1 MIEIR
6 HLGKAFGR
14 FKAVDDLSFSVAAG
28 EVLGFL
34 GPNGAGKTTTM
45 RMVTGFIAPSS
56 GTVSVCGHDIQSDA
70 LRAKRLMG
78 YLPEGAPAYGEM
90 TPQQFIGFV
99 ANIRGLRGAAKKRRI
114 DTMVAELALETV
126 LHRPIETLSKGYK
139 RRVGLAQALVH
150 DPQVLVLD
158 EPTDGLDP
166 NQKQQ
171 VRDLIQRIAADKII
185 LVVVDCRDRAEIE
198 TTLASVFRSG
208 GDHRSCTG
216 RCHKLD
222 RSSSN
227 AATPSLDQRRLTGLE
242 FCDEEEIEKRCEK
255 DLGDATGF
263 DIRQSRRRFH
273 RATGRDHH
281 FLCVSAAGE
290 QRHDPVSRDEVI
302 DVFSD
307 LEDRSG
313 TFEPENF

>member
-114 DTMVAELALETV
+114 DAMVAELALESV

-185 LVVVDCRDRAEIE
+185 LVSTHILEEVSSVCTRAIIISEGKLVADGSPQQLQARSRYHGAVTLSVSPVDGIYQALCKLPGVAQVSSDVQYAGRFTLFPDTGADILLAVSG
-198 TTLASVFRSG
+198 LASSSGWQIDELRLEAGRLDDVFRE
-208 GDHRSCTG
+208 
-216 RCHKLD
+216 
-222 RSSSN
+222 
-227 AATPSLDQRRLTGLE
+227 LTLT
-242 FCDEEEIEKRCEK
+242 DEEVK
-255 DLGDATGF
+255 
-263 DIRQSRRRFH
+263 H
-273 RATGRDHH
+273 
-281 FLCVSAAGE
+281 
-290 QRHDPVSRDEVI
+290 
-302 DVFSD
+302 
-307 LEDRSG
+307 
-313 TFEPENF
+313 

>member
-14 FKAVDDLSFSVAAG
+14 FKAVDDLSFSVAPG

-45 RMVTGFIAPSS
+45 RMITGFIAPTS

-70 LRAKRLMG
+70 LPAKRLMG
-78 YLPEGAPAYGEM
+78 YLPEGAPAYGDM
-90 TPQQFIGFV
+90 TPQQFIGFI
-99 ANIRGLRGAAKKRRI
+99 ANIRGLRGAEKKRRI

-126 LHRPIETLSKGYK
+126 WHRPIETLSKGYK

-171 VRDLIQRIAADKII
+171 VRELIQSIAADKII
-185 LVVVDCRDRAEIE
+185 LVSTHILEEVSSVCTRAMIISEGKLVADGSPQE
-198 TTLASVFRSG
+198 LQARSRYHGAVTLCVKPVEGIYQSLCELPGVAQVTADAQRAGCFTLFAQPGADILVATSGLATSSGWQIDELRLEAGRLDEVFRE
-208 GDHRSCTG
+208 
-216 RCHKLD
+216 
-222 RSSSN
+222 
-227 AATPSLDQRRLTGLE
+227 LTLT
-242 FCDEEEIEKRCEK
+242 DEEVK
-255 DLGDATGF
+255 
-263 DIRQSRRRFH
+263 H
-273 RATGRDHH
+273 
-281 FLCVSAAGE
+281 
-290 QRHDPVSRDEVI
+290 
-302 DVFSD
+302 
-307 LEDRSG
+307 
-313 TFEPENF
+313 

>member
-114 DTMVAELALETV
+114 DAMVAELALESV

-185 LVVVDCRDRAEIE
+185 LVSTHILEEVSSVCTRAIIISEGKLVADGSPQQLQARSRYHGAVTLSVSPVDGIYQSLCKLPGVAQVSVDVQRAGRFTLFPDNGADILLAVSG
-198 TTLASVFRSG
+198 LASSSGWQIDELRLEAGRLDDVFRE
-208 GDHRSCTG
+208 
-216 RCHKLD
+216 
-222 RSSSN
+222 
-227 AATPSLDQRRLTGLE
+227 LTLT
-242 FCDEEEIEKRCEK
+242 DEEVK
-255 DLGDATGF
+255 
-263 DIRQSRRRFH
+263 H
-273 RATGRDHH
+273 
-281 FLCVSAAGE
+281 
-290 QRHDPVSRDEVI
+290 
-302 DVFSD
+302 
-307 LEDRSG
+307 
-313 TFEPENF
+313 

>member
-114 DTMVAELALETV
+114 DAMVAELALESV

-185 LVVVDCRDRAEIE
+185 LVSTHILEEVSSVCTRAIIISEGKLVADGSPQQLQARSRYHGAVTLSVSPVDGIYQALCKLPGVAQVSADVQHAGRFTLFPDTGADILLAVSG
-198 TTLASVFRSG
+198 LASSSGWQIDELRLEAGRLDDVFRE
-208 GDHRSCTG
+208 
-216 RCHKLD
+216 
-222 RSSSN
+222 
-227 AATPSLDQRRLTGLE
+227 LTLT
-242 FCDEEEIEKRCEK
+242 DEEVK
-255 DLGDATGF
+255 
-263 DIRQSRRRFH
+263 H
-273 RATGRDHH
+273 
-281 FLCVSAAGE
+281 
-290 QRHDPVSRDEVI
+290 
-302 DVFSD
+302 
-307 LEDRSG
+307 
-313 TFEPENF
+313 

>member
-185 LVVVDCRDRAEIE
+185 LVSTHILEEVSSVCTRAIIISEGKLVADGSPQQLQARSRYHGAVTLSVSPVDGIYQALCKLPGVAQVSADVQHAGRFTLFPQAGADILLAVSG
-198 TTLASVFRSG
+198 LASSSGWQIDELRLEAGRLDDVFRE
-208 GDHRSCTG
+208 
-216 RCHKLD
+216 
-222 RSSSN
+222 
-227 AATPSLDQRRLTGLE
+227 LTLT
-242 FCDEEEIEKRCEK
+242 DEEVK
-255 DLGDATGF
+255 
-263 DIRQSRRRFH
+263 H
-273 RATGRDHH
+273 
-281 FLCVSAAGE
+281 
-290 QRHDPVSRDEVI
+290 
-302 DVFSD
+302 
-307 LEDRSG
+307 
-313 TFEPENF
+313 

>member
-1 MIEIR
+1 MIEIC
-6 HLGKAFGR
+6 HLGKEFGH
-14 FKAVDDLSFSVAAG
+14 FKAVDDLCFSVAPG

-78 YLPEGAPAYGEM
+78 YLPEGAPAYGDM
-90 TPQQFIGFV
+90 TPQQFISFV
-99 ANIRGLRGAAKKRRI
+99 ANIRGLRGAVKKKRI

-171 VRDLIQRIAADKII
+171 VRELIQRIAADKII
-185 LVVVDCRDRAEIE
+185 LVSTHILEEVSSVCTRAIIISGGKLVADGSPRQLQARSRYHGAVTLSVSPVEGIYQALSELPGVAQVSVDTEHAGRFTLFPQDGADILLAVSG
-198 TTLASVFRSG
+198 LASSRGWQIDELRLESGRLDEVFRAL
-208 GDHRSCTG
+208 T
-216 RCHKLD
+216 
-222 RSSSN
+222 
-227 AATPSLDQRRLTGLE
+227 AT
-242 FCDEEEIEKRCEK
+242 DEE
-255 DLGDATGF
+255 
-263 DIRQSRRRFH
+263 
-273 RATGRDHH
+273 
-281 FLCVSAAGE
+281 V
-290 QRHDPVSRDEVI
+290 RH
-302 DVFSD
+302 
-307 LEDRSG
+307 
-313 TFEPENF
+313 

>member
-114 DTMVAELALETV
+114 DTMVAELALESV

-185 LVVVDCRDRAEIE
+185 LVSTHILEEVSSVCTRAIIISEGKLVADGSPQQLQARSRYHGAVTLSVSPVDGIYQALCKLPGVAQVSADVQHAGRFTLFPDTGADILLAVSG
-198 TTLASVFRSG
+198 LASSSGWQIDELRLEAGRLDDVFRE
-208 GDHRSCTG
+208 
-216 RCHKLD
+216 
-222 RSSSN
+222 
-227 AATPSLDQRRLTGLE
+227 LTLT
-242 FCDEEEIEKRCEK
+242 DEEVK
-255 DLGDATGF
+255 
-263 DIRQSRRRFH
+263 H
-273 RATGRDHH
+273 
-281 FLCVSAAGE
+281 
-290 QRHDPVSRDEVI
+290 
-302 DVFSD
+302 
-307 LEDRSG
+307 
-313 TFEPENF
+313 